1 MASITRSRREL
12 VVTERQGFLTKS
24 SKTGETIEGRVDNNI
39 DVLRNSLGSPLISA
53 GSGNFNDM
61 IGGQANSVGL
71 ARNDFDSM
79 SIDCGLPKST
89 RMYRTDDIAQTGV
102 NGLRTHLSELTD
114 RVDIYRNCVAAYLSD
129 TIDSFE
135 MRRYNDKIACV
146 HPQPQSQQKYTYSS
160 ILSDLQSVAS
170 AIGSGGLTDAQLNSL
185 KTYAS
190 EVSAQLGKSSCLA
203 YVTNALVNGN
213 AANVDWTGGQNTSS
227 KLGDLAPGSSQLQFN
242 ELIDKWF
249 LGSDNPSL
257 SGLGGSYANV
267 THPLFGTSGAPT
279 ANDVNQGRVGDC
291 YLMAALACVAQDEP
305 SKIASMFTS
314 DGNGVYGVRFFDGPG
329 NPVYVTVNDAVAQNA
344 AENSCD
350 SWVQILEKAFVEYQ
364 HMNGLANQYKAI
376 DGGCDIGLTAVTGR
390 QAESYECSSFS
401 QTSWD
406 DTVKQ
411 SIISGLNNKTEVMYG
426 CSQNTTDPSGQIEL
440 VNEHMFS
447 VLGYDQSTGDFILRN
462 PWGNH
467 NGNNRYDT
475 QFEVSADQLWNK
487 GGGGEVIISDPESNC
502 VAKSTS
508 GGTLGSQVNSLVA
521 SMSALH
527 FQSSEWGAAYTR
539 LHSVDQQINTTHIA

>member
-1 MASITRSRREL
+1 R
-12 VVTERQGFLTKS
+12 
-24 SKTGETIEGRVDNNI
+24 
-39 DVLRNSLGSPLISA
+39 
-53 GSGNFNDM
+53 
-61 IGGQANSVGL
+61 ANST
-71 ARNDFDSM
+71 S
-79 SIDCGLPKST
+79 PHST
-89 RMYRTDDIAQTGV
+89 RMPADGRYPLHFQKSHVYGND
-102 NGLRTHLSELTD
+102 
-114 RVDIYRNCVAAYLSD
+114 VAVYLSD
-129 TIDSFE
+129 TSDTVE
-135 MRRYNDKIACV
+135 LHGYNDKIIYV
-146 HPQPQSQQKYTYSS
+146 HPQPQPQPTYTYRS

-170 AIGSGGLTDAQLNSL
+170 AIGRGGFTDALFNSL

-190 EVSAQLGKSSCLA
+190 EVSAQLGKSSYLA

-213 AANVDWTGGQNTSS
+213 AANVDWTGGQNISS
-227 KLGDLAPGSSQLQFN
+227 KLGNLAPGSSQLQFN

-267 THPLFGTSGAPT
+267 TQPLFGTSGAPT
-279 ANDVNQGRVGDC
+279 ANDVNQGGVGDC

-314 DGNGVYGVRFFDGPG
+314 DGNGVYGVRFFDGRG

-344 AENSCD
+344 AENSSD

-364 HMNGLANQYKAI
+364 HMNGLANEYKAI
-376 DGGCDIGLTAVTGR
+376 DGGWEIGLTAVTGR
-390 QAESYECSSFS
+390 QATSYECSSFS
-401 QTSWD
+401 RTSWD

-411 SIISGLNNKTEVMYG
+411 SITSALNSNTEVMYA
-426 CSQNTTDPSGQIEL
+426 CDQSTTDSSGHIEL
-440 VNEHMFS
+440 VNQHMFS
-447 VLGYDQSTGDFILRN
+447 VLGYDRSTGDFILRN
-462 PWGNH
+462 PWGDH
-467 NGNNRYDT
+467 GYNGDTRYDT

-487 GGGGEVIISDPESNC
+487 GGYGKVIISEPESNR
-502 VAKSTS
+502 VAKSAS

-539 LHSVDQQINTTHIA
+539 LLSVDQQFNATHMA